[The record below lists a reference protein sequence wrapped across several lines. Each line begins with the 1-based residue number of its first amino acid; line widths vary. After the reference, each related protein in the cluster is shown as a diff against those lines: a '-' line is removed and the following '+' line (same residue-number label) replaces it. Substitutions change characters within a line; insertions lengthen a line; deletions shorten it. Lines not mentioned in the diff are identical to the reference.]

1 MPSVKPTL
9 VITDASCLII
19 LDKISHL
26 ELLPQLFD
34 IIITTPEIAAE
45 FGKTTPLWLKLMTV
59 TDYNRQY
66 ELAKIVDPGEASAIA
81 LAHEVESDYLVT
93 DDLQARK
100 LAINL
105 GLTVIGTLGILLKA
119 KQKGLIT
126 LLKPVLEQ
134 IGQTDFR
141 ITAKLIETVLR
152 DAGE

>member
-1 MPSVKPTL
+1 M
-9 VITDASCLII
+9 
-19 LDKISHL
+19 DKISYL

-34 IIITTPEIAAE
+34 IIITTPEIADE
-45 FGKTTPLWLKLMTV
+45 FGKATPMWLKVIAV
-59 TDYNRQY
+59 TDHNRQH
-66 ELAKIVDPGEASAIA
+66 EFAKIVDPGEASAIA

-100 LAINL
+100 LAVKL
-105 GLTVIGTLGILLKA
+105 GLIVIGTLGILLKA
-119 KQKGLIT
+119 KQKGLVI